1 MPTFIGTVVA
11 NIALAAGASAG
22 TALAV
27 AGFAANYGLIL
38 GGLALSS
45 NAQKNAK
52 RKAREQYNAAQV
64 DRIAN
69 ISSTVAP
76 RELVLGRVRKGGSVF
91 YRASTG
97 SNKATFVML
106 VALAGHEIDAVESI
120 YLNDQLVTLDGNGN
134 VQNAPYANP
143 QSITDSVM
151 ADGSGNATLPQTPI
165 AGSVYAYTGTVAGPD
180 GDVVNVPA
188 VVSGLTVTTSP
199 NASVVYQYASSGSNA
214 NIRAVLGS
222 DDQAA
227 DAALIALMPSAWTA
241 AHRARGV
248 AYLVCTFQYSETSFP
263 NGLPTVSAVI
273 RGAKVYDPRENR
285 LLYSRQFENAAWT
298 KVACSLTAANAVAN
312 WDGTITADHFTS
324 SGDGFL
330 WQTVAVQSST
340 AYTFSVWL
348 AAPSPISVALIAR
361 TWDPGFVTY
370 VDTVENFSITTTLQ
384 RFDITATTR
393 VGDDNLQLF
402 IGGFGTFS
410 SGEQLYI
417 GEAQVVAGTHL
428 KANVT
433 TTTAAIVPVTA
444 WSNNPALLLRHVYQ
458 HASFG
463 KSAVSPEEDDRIIA
477 AANACDTLT
486 DYIVGGVTENRR
498 LYRAALTVPFGA
510 AARDVM
516 DDLAQSMGGSWA
528 FAGGQLYLRAGVWT
542 APVLALA
549 DADLAVI
556 ERNGASESQR
566 PISISVHRERAQK
579 FNTVNVTMWDLAQD
593 YKQVTLTPL
602 TSSALVTRDSATL
615 AQAVTYSAIG
625 YAPQALHVA
634 GIMLRDARD
643 PLTVVLPFKTKA
655 YPVEVFDN
663 VTLTLSRYGWS
674 AKPFQVMAREWTQDG
689 RLQLTLKETAE
700 SIYTRDAA
708 FSAQGG
714 APNTSIPSP
723 WYVPPVGP
731 ISIASGTAELV
742 RQADGSVKSRM
753 RVSWPAINDASVSN
767 GGSVEIQYR
776 DALSTAAWTSVQIA
790 GNESQALIT
799 EVQDSVHYLVRARA
813 RNRLAIGDWSVQVQH
828 QVLGKT
834 EAPPD
839 VDSLAVN
846 GLVLTWPPVD
856 AIDLAG
862 YRLRAIAGSTANW
875 AGGFLLHEGIITD
888 PPYTLTAS
896 LGGLYTYMVV
906 AVDTS
911 GNESAMPASISATS
925 AYTLAGNT
933 LESWPQAPLFE
944 GTKVA
949 GTVSGGLLVADSTG
963 TLFWGADSNLHWSGD
978 SSLYWGATSYSAMVY
993 TFGIGPSSPG
1003 LLVLES
1009 EIAGDVVSVD
1019 MRRGSV
1025 SSFWSSDAAAFWT
1038 SDSASFWSPITA
1050 AWAPWPGAL
1059 EVVAGEY
1066 IELRVTTSSGA
1077 TQGVITTLTPYLDV
1091 PTVEDY
1097 VDNAVVSS
1105 SGTRLPLGK
1114 TFRAIKN
1121 IQLTVQQDG
1130 GSAVTARWVDK
1141 LATGPLV
1148 QALDIS
1154 GNPVAS
1160 TVDAYI
1166 KGY

>member
-1 MPTFIGTVVA
+1 VIDAGNYWRLWCTVMNNSTGNTTL
-11 NIALAAGASAG
+11 NIELYPSTSAFG
-22 TALAV
+22 
-27 AGFAANYGLIL
+27 
-38 GGLALSS
+38 GGLS
-45 NAQKNAK
+45 
-52 RKAREQYNAAQV
+52 
-64 DRIAN
+64 D
-69 ISSTVAP
+69 TVTA
-76 RELVLGRVRKGGSVF
+76 
-91 YRASTG
+91 TG
-97 SNKATFVML
+97 S
-106 VALAGHEIDAVESI
+106 AVVWGM
-120 YLNDQLVTLDGNGN
+120 QLVVGD
-134 VQNAPYANP
+134 APKAYTP
-143 QSITDSVM
+143 TD
-151 ADGSGNATLPQTPI
+151 ATPI
-165 AGSVYAYTGTVAGPD
+165 T
-180 GDVVNVPA
+180 
-188 VVSGLTVTTSP
+188 
-199 NASVVYQYASSGSNA
+199 
-214 NIRAVLGS
+214 
-222 DDQAA
+222 
-227 DAALIALMPSAWTA
+227 
-241 AHRARGV
+241 
-248 AYLVCTFQYSETSFP
+248 
-263 NGLPTVSAVI
+263 PT
-273 RGAKVYDPRENR
+273 
-285 LLYSRQFENAAWT
+285 
-298 KVACSLTAANAVAN
+298 
-312 WDGTITADHFTS
+312 
-324 SGDGFL
+324 
-330 WQTVAVQSST
+330 
-340 AYTFSVWL
+340 
-348 AAPSPISVALIAR
+348 
-361 TWDPGFVTY
+361 
-370 VDTVENFSITTTLQ
+370 
-384 RFDITATTR
+384 
-393 VGDDNLQLF
+393 
-402 IGGFGTFS
+402 
-410 SGEQLYI
+410 
-417 GEAQVVAGTHL
+417 
-428 KANVT
+428 
-433 TTTAAIVPVTA
+433 TA
-444 WSNNPALLLRHVYQ
+444 WSRNPALLVRHVYQ
-458 HASFG
+458 HPSFG
-463 KSAVSPEEDDRIIA
+463 KATPNADEEDRIIL
-477 AANACDTLT
+477 AANACDTPTNYL
-486 DYIVGGVTENRR
+486 VGSITQTRD
-498 LYRAALTVPFGA
+498 LYRAALAVPFGA
-510 AARDVM
+510 AARDVI
-516 DDLAQSMGGSWA
+516 DDLAQAMGGSWA

-566 PISISVHRERAQK
+566 PISISVHKERAQK
-579 FNTVNVTMWDLAQD
+579 FNTVNVTIWDLDQD
-593 YKQVTLTPL
+593 YKQVALTPL
-602 TSSALVTRDSATL
+602 SSAALVTRDGATL
-615 AQAVTYSAIG
+615 AQAVTYSAIS

-634 GIMLRDARD
+634 GVMMRDARD

-663 VTLTLSRYGWS
+663 ITLTLSRYGWA
-674 AKPFQVMAREWTQDG
+674 AKPFQVLAREWTQDG

-700 SIYTRDAA
+700 SIYTLDAE

-731 ISIASGTAELV
+731 LTIASGTSELV

-753 RVSWPAINDASVSN
+753 RVSWAPINDASVTD
-767 GGSVEIQYR
+767 GGTVEIQYR
-776 DALSTAAWTSVQIA
+776 DALSTGAWASVQIA
-790 GNESQALIT
+790 GNESQAVIT
-799 EVQDSVHYLVRARA
+799 DVQDSVYYLVRARA
-813 RNRLAIGDWSVQVQH
+813 RNRLAIGDWSVQQQH

-875 AGGFLLHEGIITD
+875 GGGFGLHEGIITD
-888 PPYTLTAS
+888 PPYTLSAS

-911 GNESAMPASISATS
+911 GNESATPASISASST
-925 AYTLAGNT
+925 YTLAGNT

-949 GTVSGGLLVADSTG
+949 GTVSGGVLVADSTG
-963 TLFWGADSNLHWSGD
+963 TLFWGSDSNLHWSGD

-1003 LLVLES
+1003 LLVLQS

-1019 MRRGSV
+1019 MRRGSAAA
-1025 SSFWSSDAAAFWT
+1025 FWSSDGAAFWT
-1038 SDSASFWSPITA
+1038 SDPSAFWSPITA

-1077 TQGVITTLTPYLDV
+1077 TQGVITTLTAYLDV

-1097 VDNAVVSS
+1097 VDNAVVSA

-1114 TFRAIKN
+1114 TFRIIKN

-1148 QALDIS
+1148 QALDTS